1 MIKKLAKY
9 IGQYKKY
16 VLAAPF
22 LVLLDVAAE
31 LSMPLLMSMIVD
43 TGIPSGDKDYIF
55 KIGIYMILLAISA
68 IIFGVLNMKVSSTA
82 GQGFGANLRAA
93 LFKKVQGYS
102 FSNIDHFSTGS
113 LVTRLT
119 NDVNNL
125 QNSFIMGIRLLL
137 RAPMMLIVALF
148 LAFRINAQLS
158 LILAIAIPVLAFGI
172 AYFMSKAV
180 KLYTVMQT
188 KIDALN
194 NKIQENLV
202 GIRVVK
208 SFVRQDHEK
217 KKFKESNDGLTEAAI
232 KAANLA
238 LTAMPLMMLVINSVT
253 VAIIWFG
260 GGMIIEGSMATGELI
275 SFISYVMQILVSVMM
290 LSMVILMLARA
301 EASGKRILEVL
312 EEKVDIVDP
321 SFLSIDTNA
330 LLIPSSGASSSVRN
344 CVRSGKV
351 EFKGVSFKYA
361 VSGTGED
368 VLHNI
373 SFTAQ
378 PGEIIGIVGGTATG
392 KTTLVNLIPR
402 LYDVTEGAVLVDDVD
417 VREYLLTDLR
427 AAVGVVLQQ
436 NTLFSGTIRENLL
449 WGNEHATQEE
459 LEQACKDA
467 QAHDFIMS
475 FPQGYDTSLGQAG
488 VNISGGQKQR
498 LYIARAML
506 KKPKILIL
514 DDSTSAVDSATEEKI
529 RKSFYANLK
538 NTTVFIIAQ
547 RISSVHKADR
557 IIVLD
562 DGMIAGMGSHQDLMA
577 SNMIYKEINASQ
589 QEGVFANA

>member
-31 LSMPLLMSMIVD
+31 LSMPLLMSLIVD
-43 TGIPSGDKDYIF
+43 TGIPSGDRDYIF

-93 LFKKVQGYS
+93 LFEKVQRYS

-125 QNSFIMGIRLLL
+125 QNTFTMGIRLLL
-137 RAPMMLIVALF
+137 RSPMMLIVALV
-148 LAFRINAQLS
+148 LAFRINSQLS
-158 LILAIAIPVLAFGI
+158 LVLAIAIPVLVVGI
-172 AYFMSKAV
+172 TFFMSKAV

-217 KKFKESNDGLTEAAI
+217 KKFKESNDDLTEAAI

-260 GGMIIEGSMATGELI
+260 GGMIIEGNMATGELI

-312 EEKVDIVDP
+312 EEEVDISDP
-321 SFLSIDTNA
+321 SDLSADMDP
-330 LLIPSSGASSSVRN
+330 LLIPTSGTSLDGKRT
-344 CVRSGKV
+344 VRSGKV
-351 EFKGVSFKYA
+351 EFKNVSFKYSI
-361 VSGTGED
+361 SGTGEN
-368 VLHNI
+368 VLSDI
-373 SFTAQ
+373 TFVAQ

-392 KTTLVNLIPR
+392 KTTMVNLIPR
-402 LYDVTEGAVLVDDVD
+402 LYDVTEGAVLVDNVD
-417 VREYLLTDLR
+417 VREYQLDELR
-427 AAVGVVLQQ
+427 KAIGVVLQQ

-459 LEQACKDA
+459 LEHACKSA

-475 FPQGYDTSLGQAG
+475 FPQGYDTVLGQAG

-506 KKPKILIL
+506 KEPKVLIL

-529 RKSFYANLK
+529 RKSFYSYFK
-538 NTTVFIIAQ
+538 DTTVFIIAQ
-547 RISSVHKADR
+547 RISSVHKADK

-562 DGMIAGMGSHQDLMA
+562 DGKIAGIGSHDELIA
-577 SNMIYKEINASQ
+577 GNAIYKEINTSQ
-589 QEGVFANA
+589 QEGVFTNA

>member
-1 MIKKLAKY
+1 MLKKLAKY
-9 IGQYKKY
+9 VGQYKKY

-43 TGIPSGDKDYIF
+43 VGIPSGDKNYIL

-125 QNSFIMGIRLLL
+125 QNSFTMGIRLLL
-137 RAPMMLIVALF
+137 RAPMMLIVALV
-148 LAFRINAQLS
+148 LAFRINARLS
-158 LILAIAIPVLAFGI
+158 LILAIAIPVLAVGI
-172 AYFMSKAV
+172 AFFMSKAV

-208 SFVRQDHEK
+208 SFVRQDHEQ
-217 KKFKESNDGLTEAAI
+217 KKFKESNDDLTEAAI

-260 GGMIIEGSMATGELI
+260 GGMIIEGTMATGELI

-321 SFLSIDTNA
+321 SAVSADTNSM
-330 LLIPSSGASSSVRN
+330 LIPSSGTLTQTKHV
-344 CVRSGKV
+344 VRSGKV
-351 EFKGVSFKYA
+351 EFKDVSFKYA
-361 VSGTGED
+361 VSGTGEN
-368 VLHNI
+368 VLNTI
-373 SFTAQ
+373 SFIAQ
-378 PGEIIGIVGGTATG
+378 PGEMVGIVGGTATG

-402 LYDVTEGAVLVDDVD
+402 LYDVTEGTVLVDDVD
-417 VREYLLTDLR
+417 VREYNLTDLR
-427 AAVGVVLQQ
+427 EGIGVVLQQ
-436 NTLFSGTIRENLL
+436 NTLFSGTIRENLI

-459 LEQACKDA
+459 LENACKDA
-467 QAHDFIMS
+467 QAHEFIMS
-475 FPQGYDTSLGQAG
+475 FPQGYDTLLGQAG

-506 KKPKILIL
+506 KKPRV
-514 DDSTSAVDSATEEKI
+514 S
-529 RKSFYANLK
+529 
-538 NTTVFIIAQ
+538 
-547 RISSVHKADR
+547 
-557 IIVLD
+557 
-562 DGMIAGMGSHQDLMA
+562 
-577 SNMIYKEINASQ
+577 
-589 QEGVFANA
+589 